1 MQIPVYKDS
10 QCGSFII
17 HFPLVESWQPLQEMT
32 QAFGPTYVINVE
44 RNPTVTSYEVRQLCK
59 NVLKRTSRDLA
70 KQNIII
76 MYLSCNIWSA
86 T

>member
-70 KQNIII
+70 KHNIHN
-76 MYLSCNIWSA
+76 MHHVMFWSA